1 MFKID
6 TMKGHERMS
15 TQDLL
20 LAIEEAVRKGE
31 TDFEVAASG
40 QHDIGGPLW
49 HPEGKKLFFHVTNA
63 GQRVGSM
70 CLPNTEILVDGS
82 VSADV
87 GWLNSGGIITVRG
100 DAGDTAGHCSSG
112 GKIFIGGRAGTRTGS
127 LMKHDPLYE
136 EPELWVLKNVG
147 SFSFEFMGGGRA
159 VVCGVDCEEFSS
171 VLGERA
177 CVGMVGGLVY
187 VRGPISTYPSDI
199 RCLDLEEEDIVFLD
213 GGMEEF
219 LEKVGRP
226 ELRAEL
232 SDWSQWKKLRPLT
245 FEEKAA
251 ASKASKG
258 QGKDVAN
265 IQEFRRKGWVKG
277 GIFSD
282 VAKDDFVVHNTISTG
297 LYRLRVPSWDN
308 AKYAAPCE
316 FSCPTGIP
324 TQRRYA
330 LIRDGKEE
338 EAFRLELEYTP
349 FPGSVCGSVC
359 PNPCMDGCTRGSIDE
374 PIQIG
379 ALGYRSAF
387 LQVEPSKE
395 KTGKKIGIIG
405 GGVCGLSAAWQL
417 ARKGHEVTVYDDAEH
432 IGGKL
437 EQVIPRGRLSHELLE
452 AELKRIESVGVK
464 FVSSC
469 KVDRAKFDSI
479 RSESDAVIV
488 ATGGTKSRFFPWEG
502 VEHLTMGLEYLKA
515 INRGEKPATG
525 KRVVVIGAGNSGMD
539 TCRGAYEMGAESV
552 IAVDVQKPAA
562 FKEEIDYIEGLGGKI
577 VWPFFTQKI
586 TKEGIYANDGT
597 FLPADQVIVS
607 IGEEPVLDFLPEDDS
622 IQKFRGSW
630 LVPKADKSILPGVF
644 AAGDTIKPGRL
655 TDAIGD
661 GRKAAWF
668 ADLYVMGKE
677 TVPFP
682 EKKKIPAERLSKA
695 YFDKC
700 HHCSL
705 GEPVDDHVRCVSC
718 GTCRD
723 CKMCL
728 ESCPEKAITRVEK
741 EDGSWEYVS
750 DPDRCIGCG
759 ICAGVCP
766 CGVWSIQ
773 DNPEPIRMYSTGSK
787 VAG

>member
-1 MFKID
+1 MLKID

-20 LAIEEAVRKGE
+20 LTIGEAVKKGE
-31 TDFEVAASG
+31 TEFDIAASG

-49 HPEGKKLFFHVTNA
+49 HPEGKKIFFHVTNA

-70 CLPNTEILVDGS
+70 CLPNTEILVDES
-82 VSADV
+82 ASADV

-112 GKIFIGGRAGTRTGS
+112 GKIYIGGRAGTRSGS

-159 VVCGVDCEEFSS
+159 VVCGVDSEEFSS
-171 VLGERA
+171 VLGERP
-177 CVGMVGGLVY
+177 CVGMVGGIVY
-187 VRGPISTYPSDI
+187 VRGPIANLPADI
-199 RCLDLEEEDIVFLD
+199 HSLALAEEDISFLS
-213 GGMEEF
+213 GGMANF
-219 LEKVGRP
+219 LEKIGRN
-226 ELRAEL
+226 ELLEEL
-232 SDWSQWKKLRPLT
+232 SHWSEWRKLCPQA
-245 FEEKAA
+245 FHEKAA
-251 ASKASKG
+251 KS
-258 QGKDVAN
+258 VADLR
-265 IQEFRRKGWVKG
+265 EFRQKEWVKG

-282 VAKDDFVVHNTISTG
+282 VAKDDFEVHNTVVTG
-297 LYRLRVPSWDN
+297 LYRRKVPSWDN
-308 AKYAAPCE
+308 EKYAAPCE

-324 TQRRYA
+324 TQRRYE
-330 LIRDGKEE
+330 LLRLGRVD
-338 EAFRLELEYTP
+338 EAFQLELEYTP

-359 PNPCMDGCTRGSIDE
+359 PSPCMDGCTRGTIDE

-379 ALGYRSAF
+379 DLGYKSAF
-387 LQVEPSKE
+387 LSVLPNEN
-395 KTGKKIGIIG
+395 KTGKKISIIG

-417 ARKGHEVTVYDDAEH
+417 ARKGHDVTVYDEAEH
-432 IGGKL
+432 MGGKL

-452 AELKRIESVGVK
+452 SELKRIESIGVK
-464 FVSSC
+464 FVPSC
-469 KVDRAKFDSI
+469 RVDRQKFEAV
-479 RSESDAVIV
+479 RGESDAVIV

-502 VEHLTMGLEYLKA
+502 VEQLTMGLSYLKA
-515 INRGEKPATG
+515 INRGEKPWTG

-562 FKEEIDYIEGLGGKI
+562 FQEEIEYIESLGGKI
-577 VWPFFTQKI
+577 VWPFFTKKI
-586 TKEGIYANDGT
+586 SKEGIYASDGA

-630 LVPKADKSILPGVF
+630 LIPKKDKSILPGVF

-661 GRKAAWF
+661 GRRAAWF
-668 ADLYVMGKE
+668 ADRYVRGE
-677 TVPFP
+677 AFLPFP
-682 EKKKIPAERLSKA
+682 EREKVPAERLSKA

-705 GEPVDDHVRCVSC
+705 GDPAEDHVRCVSC

-728 ESCPEKAITRVEK
+728 ESCPEKAITRREK
-741 EDGSWEYVS
+741 EDGSWQYVS
-750 DPDRCIGCG
+750 DPNRCIGCG

-766 CGVWSIQ
+766 CGVWSISE
-773 DNPEPIRMYSTGSK
+773 NPEPIPMYSTG
-787 VAG
+787 GRIGD